1 MTRYRHI
8 VFIIS
13 VKDELRMSLVVR
25 NNLPRPPFLI
35 MNIFSDK
42 NDIPTINVLYY
53 VTKKI
58 LDYT

>member
-1 MTRYRHI
+1 
-8 VFIIS
+8 
-13 VKDELRMSLVVR
+13 MSLVVR